1 MANVLLCPADKKK
14 KFVWIELNRPL
25 SFDRSG
31 VTWPPLRRFHWAKN
45 VRLVFLLEH
54 FVHFEFEFFFTRS
67 WPSMK
72 TRKILGIF
80 VKKLTNPTRD
90 TGTRRHWN
98 THGTHS
104 LEHFQILLGKIFFFW
119 DVRRSLTRGDGDTA
133 SAPTHRQ
140 LADQVS
146 PLAAS

>member
-45 VRLVFLLEH
+45 VRLF
-54 FVHFEFEFFFTRS
+54 FVGTFRLFWIWIFFY
-67 WPSMK
+67 PIMAVDEDEK
-72 TRKILGIF
+72 
-80 VKKLTNPTRD
+80 NPWNFCQKVD
-90 TGTRRHWN
+90 QSDARHWN
-98 THGTHS
+98 AET
-104 LEHFQILLGKIFFFW
+104 LEHSRHSFTGTLSNFVGEDFFFW